1 MLGSTG
7 LTDDDQDIA
16 NVQVAGLEDA
26 SYIDKVDG
34 FKTKTQS
41 GVVTFSGETDSI
53 YSPAKGPTQ
62 PLVITEGGK
71 TKFRIL
77 RENLDEA
84 VVFNPWVDK
93 ANGMGDFQPKDGWKN
108 MICVEPGTVKGFQK
122 LEKGDAFEAAQTIY
136 LS

>member
-1 MLGSTG
+1 M
-7 LTDDDQDIA
+7 
-16 NVQVAGLEDA
+16 QVEGLEDA

-34 FKTKTQS
+34 LKTKTQS
-41 GVVTFSGETDSI
+41 GVVSFAGETDSI
-53 YSPAKGPTQ
+53 YSPAKDPGHA
-62 PLVITEGGK
+62 LVITEGGK

-84 VVFNPWVDK
+84 VVFNPWIDK

-108 MICVEPGTVKGFQK
+108 MICVEPGTVNGFQK